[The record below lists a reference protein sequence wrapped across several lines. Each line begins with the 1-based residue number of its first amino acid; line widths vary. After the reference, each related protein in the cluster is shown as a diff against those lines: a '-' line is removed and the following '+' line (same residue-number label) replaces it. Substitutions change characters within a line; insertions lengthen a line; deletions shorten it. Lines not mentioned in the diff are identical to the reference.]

1 MWKLVATHFKDE
13 PNVIGYE
20 LLNEPFFGDVKK
32 NPLLYLNSDKVN
44 LQPFWNILAKKI
56 REVDNSS
63 LIYFEPSV
71 FY

>member
-20 LLNEPFFGDVKK
+20 LINEPFYGEVGK

-44 LQPFWNILAKKI
+44 L
-56 REVDNSS
+56 
-63 LIYFEPSV
+63 
-71 FY
+71 